1 MSNKN
6 TLFEELVKFKHKGEE
21 TVILEKKTNNKLQHF
36 SSTFIMCLAKM

>member
-21 TVILEKKTNNKLQHF
+21 TVILEKKKKLQHF